1 MKHLTLPFFAVR
13 SFAKGS
19 LKNPF
24 SFGSILLRFTG
35 TRRLRFA
42 MMLPVLLFSVLN
54 AKAQTN
60 VVTQHND
67 IARTG
72 QNLNETILT
81 PANVNSNT
89 FGKLFSYSIDGQAY
103 AQPLYVAGVRMGSGT
118 VQAGTTHNVVF
129 VATEHDSVYA
139 FDADSNG
146 GSNASPLWKITL
158 LDTAHGAAY
167 GATTVPYGDLNTTDI
182 NPEVGITSTPVIDST
197 TNTIYVV
204 GATH

>member
-1 MKHLTLPFFAVR
+1 MKHLALPFFAVR

-24 SFGSILLRFTG
+24 SLGSILLKFTG

-42 MMLPVLLFSVLN
+42 MMLPVLLFSVFK

-81 PANVNSNT
+81 SANVNSNT
-89 FGKLFSYSIDGQAY
+89 FGKLFSYAIDGQAY
-103 AQPLYVAGVRMGSGT
+103 AQTAVRSRRDHGPGHRAGR
-118 VQAGTTHNVVF
+118 
-129 VATEHDSVYA
+129 Y
-139 FDADSNG
+139 
-146 GSNASPLWKITL
+146 
-158 LDTAHGAAY
+158 
-167 GATTVPYGDLNTTDI
+167 
-182 NPEVGITSTPVIDST
+182 NP
-197 TNTIYVV
+197 
-204 GATH
+204 